1 MRCEYHE
8 GDLELLN
15 DGSKCDIIRKKRQG
29 MWLDFM
35 NRNTIISLAML
46 YAIWESKRQ
55 DLLDLIRPFVLYSV
69 GNTTKVGDRIDSTS
83 VGKYMEEEFGYRSFQ
98 VEVVNKILSRE
109 TSSNISKEKRIIARR
124 NNVYYLI
131 GSLSDQIDAFSAK
144 RTICKTHSDAVTT
157 ALATFFNECH
167 VNNRDN
173 YTQAEAET
181 HLLSFFERQGSAILL
196 SVDDLRQIMA
206 KNNEVEYFIG
216 KFILAEKDKSS
227 VLMDYMVELV
237 KGYFVTTA
245 LYLQAENNDVTKAS
259 FTDVTFFLDTRILLG
274 FLGYKTAQ
282 ENSSVQEMVKS
293 LQRHGA
299 KLACFT
305 YNEDEVYSILE
316 AYKQASIRGSRNSFY
331 TLEFFDSQKY
341 SSSLVD
347 IAQRQFKDK
356 LRESGISSVTPEQ
369 VLSDAGVGNGSL
381 GLLDDSAMQALLLRI
396 NPDYRLTSLP
406 DDFSAINTVSR
417 IRKGERLPNIEKCKA
432 VFATTNTALV
442 HATKQYMKQNSLDY
456 GFPLVISGSDL
467 CVLAWLKDFEQDNNL
482 PQMRL
487 LENVLAA
494 ITPNRDLME
503 TYFSILNTMEEMG
516 NISSDEVALLRVDL
530 FARNELMELTR
541 GEKERLTP
549 AVIEAIREKMK
560 KESFSAGVERGKAE
574 AEEKY
579 KKQQADRRN
588 ALCQKAEEEIEDDYK
603 KKEQRIVNTVRFICA
618 VIAALFVGA
627 SVISIVSQWSSS
639 AIAAILLVAIVTTYQ
654 GAKPF
659 FSKDNWFI
667 KKIRLKLRKE
677 KLIAIDQRKAQYLA
691 ILDNEKAE

>member
-1 MRCEYHE
+1 
-8 GDLELLN
+8 
-15 DGSKCDIIRKKRQG
+15 
-29 MWLDFM
+29 
-35 NRNTIISLAML
+35 ML

-98 VEVVNKILSRE
+98 IEVVNKILSRE
-109 TSSNISKEKRIIARR
+109 TSSNISKEKRIIERR

-157 ALATFFNECH
+157 ALSTFFNECH

-245 LYLQAENNDVTKAS
+245 LYLQAENNDVTRAS

-369 VLSDAGVGNGSL
+369 VLSDAGIGNGFL

-516 NISSDEVALLRVDL
+516 NISSDEVALLRVDM

-541 GEKERLTP
+541 GEKEKLTP

-560 KESFSAGVERGKAE
+560 KESFSAGVEQGKAE

-588 ALCQKAEEEIEDDYK
+588 ALCKKAEEEIEDDYK
-603 KKEQRIVNTVRFICA
+603 KKEQRIVKIVRFICA
-618 VIAALFVGA
+618 VIAVLFVGA
-627 SVISIVSQWSSS
+627 SIVSIVSQWSSS
-639 AIAAILLVAIVTTYQ
+639 AIAAILMPHIRQHLV
-654 GAKPF
+654 
-659 FSKDNWFI
+659 
-667 KKIRLKLRKE
+667 E
-677 KLIAIDQRKAQYLA
+677 KTVHSSIDYDFGSFPCSLPDAVFDVL
-691 ILDNEKAE
+691 LDRRTVPDGNYWRC

>member
-1 MRCEYHE
+1 M
-8 GDLELLN
+8 N
-15 DGSKCDIIRKKRQG
+15 DGRKCGIIRKKRQG

-46 YAIWESKRQ
+46 YALWESKRQ
-55 DLLDLIRPFVLYSV
+55 DLLDLIRPFVLFSV
-69 GNTTKVGDRIDSTS
+69 GNTTKAGDRIDPTS
-83 VGKYMEEEFGYRSFQ
+83 VGKYMEDEFGYRSFQ

-109 TSSNISKEKRIIARR
+109 TSSNIPKEKRKIERR
-124 NNVYYLI
+124 NNAYYLI
-131 GSLSDQIDAFSAK
+131 GSLSEHIDAFSAK
-144 RTICKTHSDAVTT
+144 RTICKTHSDAVTS
-157 ALATFFNECH
+157 ALSAYFNECC
-167 VNNRDN
+167 VNNRNN
-173 YTQAEAET
+173 YTQAESEAY
-181 HLLSFFERQGSAILL
+181 LLSFFESQGSAILL
-196 SVDDLRQIMA
+196 SVDDLRQIMS

-245 LYLQAENNDVTKAS
+245 LYLQAENNDVTRAS

-274 FLGYKTAQ
+274 FLGYKTEQ

-305 YNEDEVYSILE
+305 YNEDEVYNILE
-316 AYKQASIRGSRNSFY
+316 AYKQALIKGSRKSYY
-331 TLEFFDSQKY
+331 TLEYFDAQEY

-356 LRESGISSVTPEQ
+356 LKESDISSFTPKQ
-369 VLSDAGVGNGSL
+369 VLSDAGIGTSCQ
-381 GLLDDSAMQALLLRI
+381 GLLDDSAIQTLLLKI
-396 NPDYRLTSLP
+396 NPDYKLSSLP
-406 DDFSAINTVSR
+406 DDLAAINTVSR
-417 IRKGERLPNIEKCKA
+417 IRRGERLPNIEKCKA
-432 VFATTNTALV
+432 VFATTNTTLV
-442 HATKQYMKQNSLDY
+442 FATRQYMKQYSLDY
-456 GFPLVISGSDL
+456 GFPLIISGSDL

-494 ITPNRDLME
+494 ITPNIDLMD
-503 TYFSILNTMEEMG
+503 TYFSILNNMEEMG
-516 NISSDEVALLRVDL
+516 SISSDEVALLRVDL

-549 AVIEAIREKMK
+549 AVIDAIREKMK

-588 ALCQKAEEEIEDDYK
+588 SLCKKAEEEIEEDYK
-603 KKEQRIVNTVRFICA
+603 KIEKRIVNLVRFVSVA
-618 VIAALFVGA
+618 VAVLFIGA
-627 SVISIVSQWSSS
+627 SVISLISQWSSPVV
-639 AIAAILLVAIVTTYQ
+639 IALILVAVVTTYQ
-654 GAKPF
+654 GTKPF
-659 FSKDNWFI
+659 FSKDNWI
-667 KKIRLKLRKE
+667 IRKTMQKLQKDKLK
-677 KLIAIDQRKAQYLA
+677 AIDQRKAQYLA
-691 ILDNEKAE
+691 ILDNDEVQ

>member
-1 MRCEYHE
+1 M
-8 GDLELLN
+8 LN
-15 DGSKCDIIRKKRQG
+15 DGRKCGIIKKKRQG

-98 VEVVNKILSRE
+98 IEVVNKILSRE
-109 TSSNISKEKRIIARR
+109 TSSNISKEKRIIERR

-245 LYLQAENNDVTKAS
+245 LYLQAENNDVTRAS

-369 VLSDAGVGNGSL
+369 VLSDAGIGNGFL

-516 NISSDEVALLRVDL
+516 NISSDEVALLRVDM

-541 GEKERLTP
+541 GEKEKLTP

-560 KESFSAGVERGKAE
+560 KESFSAGVEQGKAE

-588 ALCQKAEEEIEDDYK
+588 ALCKKAEEEIEDDYK
-603 KKEQRIVNTVRFICA
+603 KKEQRIVKIVRFICA
-618 VIAALFVGA
+618 VIAVLFVGA
-627 SVISIVSQWSSS
+627 SIVSIVSQWSSS
-639 AIAAILLVAIVTTYQ
+639 AIAAILMPHIRQHLV
-654 GAKPF
+654 
-659 FSKDNWFI
+659 
-667 KKIRLKLRKE
+667 E
-677 KLIAIDQRKAQYLA
+677 KTVHSSIDYDFGSFPCSLPDAVFDVL
-691 ILDNEKAE
+691 LDRRTVPDGNYWRC